1 MERVEIEIS
10 SIDELVELVCNIPD
24 GVILELGFDPEEEDA
39 DEPE

>member
-10 SIDELVELVCNIPD
+10 SIEELVELVCNIPD
-24 GVILELGFDPEEEDA
+24 VVILELGFYPEEEDA